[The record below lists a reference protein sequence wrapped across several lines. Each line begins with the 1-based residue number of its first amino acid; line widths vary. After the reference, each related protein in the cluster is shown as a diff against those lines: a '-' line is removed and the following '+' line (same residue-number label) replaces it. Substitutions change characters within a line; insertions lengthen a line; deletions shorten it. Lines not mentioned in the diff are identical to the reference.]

1 MPRSAATA
9 VFDRW
14 VWSLL
19 GVAFLSLLT
28 NGIRAQDEKNL
39 PRLLQEAVILKLA
52 PLTYPP
58 LARQTRT
65 SGDVELKLEVRPDG
79 TVASAI
85 AIGGHPLLLPAA
97 LENAQKSQFACE
109 HCGEE
114 AHFFR
119 LVYTFGL
126 DQPNDESGKSQLLTS
141 DPDHP
146 NLRVTQTTGH
156 VFVRDQTVCLC
167 DPGPDP
173 IKVRSARCLYLW
185 KCKRVL

>member
-1 MPRSAATA
+1 MPRSAATT
-9 VFDRW
+9 VFNRC
-14 VWSLL
+14 VWAALA
-19 GVAFLSLLT
+19 VAFSSLLT

-39 PRLLQEAVILKLA
+39 PRPLQEAVIAKLA

-79 TVASAI
+79 SVASAV
-85 AIGGHPLLLPAA
+85 AIGGHPLLVPAA

-126 DQPNDESGKSQLLTS
+126 DQPTDENEKSQQLTNN
-141 DPDHP
+141 PDHP
-146 NLRVTQTTGH
+146 NLRVTQSTGH
-156 VFVRDQTVCLC
+156 VFVTDHTVCLC

-173 IKVRSARCLYLW
+173 IKVRSVKCLYLW
-185 KCKRVL
+185 KCKRVV